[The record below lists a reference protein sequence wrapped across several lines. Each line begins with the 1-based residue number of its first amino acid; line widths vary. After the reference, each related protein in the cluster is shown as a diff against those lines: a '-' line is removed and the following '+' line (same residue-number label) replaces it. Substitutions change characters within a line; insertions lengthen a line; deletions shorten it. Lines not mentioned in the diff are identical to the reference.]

1 MHANVRSL
9 VTSDFDDWLPLW
21 QGYQEFYETDLSA
34 VTDDTFQRLTSKD
47 ETAPSGLVYETDN
60 GKLIGLS
67 HYLFH
72 ATTWS
77 PKQRCYLNDLFTSK
91 NARGL
96 GVGRALIEATAQKA
110 QEADSDQLYWMTHE
124 LNLDGR
130 RLYDKVGSFTQFV
143 KYKF

>member
-1 MHANVRSL
+1 MSRKVRAL
-9 VTSDFDDWLPLW
+9 VSSDYDKWLPLW
-21 QGYQEFYETDLSA
+21 QGYQEFYEADLSA
-34 VTDDTFQRLTSKD
+34 VTQNTFGRLVSEAENT
-47 ETAPSGLVYETDN
+47 PSGLVVENDA
-60 GKLIGLS
+60 GELLGLA

-77 PKQRCYLNDLFTSK
+77 PKSRCYLNDLFTVS

-96 GVGRALIEATAQKA
+96 GVGRSLIEATAQIA
-110 QEADSDQLYWMTHE
+110 RNADSDQLYWLTHE

-130 RLYDKVGSFTQFV
+130 RLYDKVASFTQFV

>member
-1 MHANVRSL
+1 MSRKVRAL
-9 VTSDFDDWLPLW
+9 VASDFENWSVLW
-21 QGYQEFYETDLSA
+21 QGYQEFYEVDLSA
-34 VTDDTFQRLTSKD
+34 VTDNTFERLISDGHDT
-47 ETAPSGLVYETDN
+47 PNGLVCENNN
-60 GKLIGLS
+60 GELLGLA

-77 PKQRCYLNDLFTSK
+77 PKNRCYLNDLYTAK

-96 GVGRALIEATAQKA
+96 GVGRALIEATAQISI
-110 QEADSDQLYWMTHE
+110 ETDSDQLYWLTHE

-130 RLYDKVGSFTQFV
+130 RLYDKVANFTQFV

>member
-1 MHANVRSL
+1 MPANVRAL
-9 VTSDFDDWLPLW
+9 VKSDYDNWLPLW
-21 QGYQEFYETDLSA
+21 QGYQAFYEVDLSK
-34 VTDDTFQRLTSKD
+34 VTDNTFQRLTSQD
-47 ETAPSGLVYETDN
+47 NDTPYGLVYEADN
-60 GKLIGLS
+60 GELIGLA

-77 PKQRCYLNDLFTSK
+77 PKPRCYLNDLFTAK

-110 QEADSDQLYWMTHE
+110 NEADSDQLYWMTHE
-124 LNLDGR
+124 LNLEGR
-130 RLYDKVGSFTQFV
+130 RLYDKVASFTQFV

>member
-1 MHANVRSL
+1 MSRKVRAL
-9 VTSDFDDWLPLW
+9 VASDFENWSVLW
-21 QGYQEFYETDLSA
+21 QGYQAFYEVDLSA
-34 VTDDTFQRLTSKD
+34 VTDNTFERLVSVEDDT
-47 ETAPSGLVYETDN
+47 PCGLVYEDDN
-60 GKLIGLS
+60 GALLGLA

-77 PKQRCYLNDLFTSK
+77 PKKRCYLNDLFTAE

-96 GVGRALIEATAQKA
+96 GVGRALIEATADKSR
-110 QEADSDQLYWMTHE
+110 EADSDQLYWLTHE

-130 RLYDKVGSFTQFV
+130 RLYDKVATFTQFV